1 MPAIAFTLED
11 VKRTVVLTTVQN
23 LHDSP
28 HFLATA
34 VATAASTTTE
44 TLQVIVLSPLF
55 NPPSDAAATPTPAQ
69 SDAASETGAEKRPAA
84 HDEWDAPGV
93 SRTGYFEDV
102 QRLLTFVYVQA
113 TKVAQDLDRVL
124 LDVDVLLK
132 GTSTAADAFPDDIV
146 RDAGRI
152 FSGEYS
158 SIRLNFVCV
167 VRGDLLY

>member
-1 MPAIAFTLED
+1 MPAIAFTLEE

-44 TLQVIVLSPLF
+44 VLQVIVLSPLF
-55 NPPSDAAATPTPAQ
+55 NPPSEVATTPTPAG
-69 SDAASETGAEKRPAA
+69 SDAASETGNEARPAA
-84 HDEWDAPGV
+84 HEDWDAPGI
-93 SRTGYFEDV
+93 SRTAYFEDV

-124 LDVDVLLK
+124 LDIDVLLK
-132 GTSTAADAFPDDIV
+132 GTGAAADAFPDDII
-146 RDAGRI
+146 RGAGRI
-152 FSGEYS
+152 FSGEC
-158 SIRLNFVCV
+158 LVQLLFV
-167 VRGDLLY
+167 